1 MAYSNYAINN
11 KLTNLRQDLNIL
23 KQSLIDNNIID
34 SGGNKQVNMI
44 SLEAEGNDELNEYP
58 FSNGASLSSLVNFGV
73 PLFRFSLRGYTII
86 STSTNIDSS
95 VSFQIEYK
103 TFDSEQITILDS
115 FTLNSTYYYKKFINP
130 PINNTGYINIKYLG
144 SINADD
150 TNAAYR
156 IMLYVENQ
164 EVF

>member
-11 KLTNLRQDLNIL
+11 KITNLRQDLNVL

-44 SLEAEGNDELNEYP
+44 SLEAEGNDDNEYP
-58 FSNGASLSSLVNFGV
+58 FSNGASLSSLANFGV

-86 STSTNIDSS
+86 STSTNTDPSIT
-95 VSFQIEYK
+95 FQIEYK
-103 TFDSEQITILDS
+103 TFDSEQITILDT
-115 FTLNSTYYYKKFINP
+115 FTLNSTYYNKKFINP
-130 PINNTGYINIKYLG
+130 TINNTGYINIKYL
-144 SINADD
+144 SSVNTNDV
-150 TNAAYR
+150 NAAYR